1 MHSTRIRA
9 LALAALG
16 TILAPLPALAQV
28 STQVAPE
35 TRPVGDIPDNQAFVR
50 YTSAAG
56 GYSLEVPEGWAR
68 AVTGTHV
75 TFTSKLGA
83 VEVWTTPAGGAG
95 VPTPA
100 GVRAQELPALAR
112 RLPNLKVSAVAA
124 ATLPAGKAVRARFTS
139 TGSVNAVTGRAA
151 ALENDLYVLAHGG
164 QRYLLRLSAPLG
176 SDNVD
181 AWKQMADSLR
191 WR

>member
-1 MHSTRIRA
+1 MTKR
-9 LALAALG
+9 L
-16 TILAPLPALAQV
+16 TILALIGALAPLAAHAQT

-35 TRPVGDIPDNQAFVR
+35 THPVGDIPDNQAFVR
-50 YTSAAG
+50 YANAAG

-83 VEVWTTPAGGAG
+83 VEIWTAGTTGT
-95 VPTPA
+95 PTPA
-100 GVRAQELPALAR
+100 NVRAGELAALAKTI
-112 RLPNLKVSAVAA
+112 PSLKVTAVKAV
-124 ATLPAGKAVRARFTS
+124 TLPSGPAVRASFTS
-139 TGSVNAVTGRAA
+139 TGPVNAVTGRAPE
-151 ALENDLYVLAHGG
+151 LENELYVLPHAGK
-164 QRYLLRLSAPLG
+164 RVLLRFSAPLG

-181 AWKQMADSLR
+181 AWKQMSDSLR